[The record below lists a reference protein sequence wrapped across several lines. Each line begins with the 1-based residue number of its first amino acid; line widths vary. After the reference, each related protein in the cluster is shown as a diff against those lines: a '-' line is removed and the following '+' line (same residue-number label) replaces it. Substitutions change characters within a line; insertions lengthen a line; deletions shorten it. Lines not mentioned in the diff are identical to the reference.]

1 MIRRIIWFLIIIGIT
16 YGIYNWIDPEGAT
29 ALVHRIQSFIG
40 KDVSTKEITPEF
52 SGNSATWID
61 QPIDIISSV
70 YTGELDTWSL
80 VELDYILSGGK
91 TGVNIVQ
98 WSGKSEETTDT
109 GNREPAKTPVKTPAK
124 TPTSSNE
131 NELSQQDIDDID
143 AFFGSLIE

>member
-1 MIRRIIWFLIIIGIT
+1 M
-16 YGIYNWIDPEGAT
+16 
-29 ALVHRIQSFIG
+29 QSFIG

-61 QPIDIISSV
+61 QLIDTISSV

-80 VELDYILSGGK
+80 VELDYILSGGQ

-98 WSGKSEETTDT
+98 WSGKWSEATNT
-109 GNREPAKTPVKTPAK
+109 GNQEPAKTPAK
-124 TPTSSNE
+124 TPAKKPTPSNE
-131 NELSQQDIDDID
+131 NELSQQDMDDID